1 MRRVAL
7 ATLFFAVLFSFSSIG
22 SSFASDLIWEVENPF
37 RFFKRSTAFDLHA
50 KAFADARG
58 NADSPLPAD
67 IVWRTERRLNDPD
80 CRDRSTPET
89 CAATRRARYEA
100 SRLGWAALTLD
111 QVCYERN
118 ARPRRYPVAC
128 ERHYSWGT
136 AKEDYILPDAHT
148 VAIYLAPEPLA
159 EAAKGE
165 CIWSWQPRGPHGKAE
180 TRKQACKD
188 KLTIRRVPFVQD
200 QKVSGVA
207 VKVQLPSGRELT
219 ENVVVE
225 DLFVVSLGDSFASG
239 ESNPDRPV
247 TFSASREMTYDP
259 MMTREDQIATRSI
272 KEPPKYGVASF
283 ADPIDYKT
291 LPRRKLEDEEKGL
304 IFRPASRE
312 FASAFEKRAAQWLS
326 ADCHRSQYGYPV
338 RVALSL
344 AMENRHRSVTFVHLA
359 CSGSE
364 VTEGL
369 FLDRDPREGSN
380 EQKTVTAQFDQLS
393 DLICRG
399 GASARTLAKAYALPM
414 YKSGNTAISVQQV
427 SKQWCPPAQRKRAI
441 DFVLL
446 SIGGNDVG
454 FSAIALNAMTES
466 AGDLAPVA
474 SLIGRE
480 IRYSADVA
488 RAYLG
493 VLDQRLKAVRDALHD
508 GFGVEPSRVVQTA
521 YEPIHLDETGAACG
535 LRPTLGVDV
544 HQKFKMDYARVQ
556 EAGRFLGELSARL
569 ECISDAKRRV
579 DCPRLATGA
588 GTGFRLVTEHIPKFA
603 KRGLCARDPRR
614 AEIDGTMM
622 GMPRRVR
629 GEDFK
634 PYSPAFALPYGARWR
649 LVHTP
654 NDAFLTANTHRE
666 GISPFDILQPPYV
679 SLWSG
684 AFHPTAEGHSIVAD
698 SVLPHVRSM
707 LDKRNLADANRQ

>member
-7 ATLFFAVLFSFSSIG
+7 ATLVIAILFSVSSIG
-22 SSFASDLIWEVENPF
+22 PSLASDLIWEVENPF
-37 RFFKRSTAFDLHA
+37 RFFKRSTAFDMHA

-58 NADSPLPAD
+58 NADSLPAD

-80 CRDRSTPET
+80 CRDRSTPDT

-128 ERHYSWGT
+128 ERHYSWGA

-148 VAIYLAPEPLA
+148 VAIRLAPEPLA
-159 EAAKGE
+159 EAATGE
-165 CIWSWQPRGPHGKAE
+165 CTWTWQSRGREGKSE

-188 KLTIRRVPFVQD
+188 KLTIRRVPFAQD
-200 QKVSGVA
+200 QKISGVA
-207 VKVQLPSGRELT
+207 VKVQLPNGRELT
-219 ENVVVE
+219 ENVIVQ
-225 DLFVVSLGDSFASG
+225 DLFIVSLGDSFASG

-259 MMTREDQIATRSI
+259 IMTREDQIATRTV

-283 ADPIDYKT
+283 SDPIDYKT
-291 LPRRKLEDEEKGL
+291 LPKRKLEDEDKGL
-304 IFRPASRE
+304 IFRATSRE
-312 FASAFEKRAAQWLS
+312 FLSAFEKRAAQWLS

-338 RVALSL
+338 RVALTL

-364 VTEGL
+364 VAEGL
-369 FLDRDPREGSN
+369 FLNRDPREGTN

-399 GASARTLAKAYALPM
+399 GATGRTMAKSYALPM
-414 YKSGNTAISVQQV
+414 YKSGSTAISVQPV

-480 IRYSADVA
+480 IRYGSDVA

-493 VLDQRLKAVRDALHD
+493 VLDQRMKAVRDALQD

-569 ECISDAKRRV
+569 ECISDAKRRA
-579 DCPRLATGA
+579 DCPRLATGG

-603 KRGLCARDPRR
+603 KRGMCARDPRR

-634 PYSPAFALPYGARWR
+634 PYSPAYALPYGARWR

-698 SVLPHVRSM
+698 SVLPHIRSM
-707 LDKRNLADANRQ
+707 LDKRDLADAKAQ

>member
-7 ATLFFAVLFSFSSIG
+7 ATLVTAILFSISSIG
-22 SSFASDLIWEVENPF
+22 PSFASDLVWEVENPF
-37 RFFKRSTAFDLHA
+37 RFFKRSTAFDMHA

-58 NADSPLPAD
+58 SADSPLPAD

-80 CRDRSTPET
+80 CRDRSTPES
-89 CAATRRARYEA
+89 CGATRRARYEA
-100 SRLGWAALTLD
+100 SRLGWASLTLD

-128 ERHYSWGT
+128 ERQYSWGT

-148 VAIYLAPEPLA
+148 VVIQLAPAALA
-159 EAAKGE
+159 EAANGE
-165 CIWSWQPRGPHGKAE
+165 CIWVWQPRGPNSRAE
-180 TRKQACKD
+180 SRKQACKD
-188 KLTIRRVPFVQD
+188 KLTIRRVPFAQD
-200 QKVSGVA
+200 RKASGVS
-207 VKVQLPSGRELT
+207 VKVKLPNERELT
-219 ENVVVE
+219 EDVVVE
-225 DLFVVSLGDSFASG
+225 DLFIVSLGDSFASG

-247 TFSASREMTYDP
+247 TFSATREMTYDP
-259 MMTREDQIATRSI
+259 MMTRDDQVATRSI

-304 IFRPASRE
+304 IFRPTSRE
-312 FASAFEKRAAQWLS
+312 FVGAFEKRAAQWLS

-344 AMENRHRSVTFVHLA
+344 AMENRHRSITFVHLA

-369 FLDRDPREGSN
+369 FLPRDPREGAN

-393 DLICRG
+393 DLICRN
-399 GASARTLAKAYALPM
+399 GAAGRTMANSYALPM
-414 YKSGNTAISVQQV
+414 YKSGSAAISVQQV
-427 SKQWCPPAQRKRAI
+427 SKHWCPPAQRKRAI

-454 FSAIALNAMTES
+454 FSAIALNSMTES

-474 SLIGRE
+474 NLIGSE
-480 IRYSADVA
+480 IRYTADIA

-521 YEPIHLDETGAACG
+521 YEPIHLDETGNACG
-535 LRPTLGVDV
+535 LRPTLGLDV

-569 ECISDAKRRV
+569 ECISDAKRRA

-588 GTGFRLVTEHIPKFA
+588 GTGFRLVTEHIPKFSR
-603 KRGLCARDPRR
+603 RGLCARDPKR
-614 AEIDGTMM
+614 ADIDGTMM

-654 NDAFLTANTHRE
+654 NDAFLTANTHRD

-698 SVLPHVRSM
+698 SVLPHIRSM
-707 LDKRNLADANRQ
+707 LDKRDLADANRR